1 MLGLKTHAKT
11 LLVVRREGDVLRRYM
26 HLGTGNYNHV
36 TARFYEDL
44 GMFTCD
50 EELGADLTD
59 MFNYLTGYSD
69 FREFRKLLV
78 APLNLRKRFH
88 ALVKREMEHAKAGR
102 GGHLVFKCNSLVDR
116 KLIDLLYE
124 ASCEGVQVELVIRG
138 LCSLRPGI
146 PGLSENITVR
156 SILGR
161 YLEHS
166 RIYYFANDGKP
177 EIFLGSADLMTRNLD
192 RRVETL
198 FPVRDPK
205 LIGRLVN
212 EVLFANLHDNRQ
224 ARLMDREGNYTRL
237 TPGKEAP
244 LACQDW
250 LFTKRGEWTP

>member
-1 MLGLKTHAKT
+1 
-11 LLVVRREGDVLRRYM
+11 
-26 HLGTGNYNHV
+26 
-36 TARFYEDL
+36 
-44 GMFTCD
+44 
-50 EELGADLTD
+50 

-69 FREFRKLLV
+69 IREFRKLLV
-78 APLNLRKRFH
+78 APLNLRRRFH
-88 ALVKREMEHAKAGR
+88 ALVEREIDHAKAGR
-102 GGHLVFKCNSLVDR
+102 GGHLVFKCNSMVDR

-156 SILGR
+156 SLLGR

-198 FPVRDPK
+198 FPVSDPK
-205 LIGRLVN
+205 LRGRLVN
-212 EVLFANLHDNRQ
+212 EVLFANLHDNHQ
-224 ARLMDREGNYTRL
+224 ARLMDRDGNYTRL
-237 TPGKEAP
+237 APGKETP
-244 LACQDW
+244 LVCQDW
-250 LFTKRGEWTP
+250 LFTKRGGWTP